1 MQVKTSPVFQIFL
14 QQHQEAKTLFL
25 DLGKEIK
32 SKKAIQLLGHME
44 FLELYSELLSK
55 IHFEDQNLSQPLFS
69 PLKKLKKS
77 LKKIQHIKL
86 VEKNLKT
93 KESDSGQKFESFC
106 TYISTQKRIM
116 QKEAFDMVVGS
127 SLKTWEDLLER
138 AHQASKGIKP
148 LTISTAIHQLVQ
160 EELELAT
167 NDVKSPMSTQ
177 SFRDLFES
185 FRKVIMLENILLHLG
200 FNSIFIPQIHQEL
213 QSVKNGLKPW
223 YANHLTFQT
232 MTHFLSEKEDVSK
245 KYLDWAKEL
254 KEEKKYLSIEI
265 EKLAVE
271 LVRKVVS

>member
-14 QQHQEAKTLFL
+14 QQHQDAKALFL

-32 SKKAIQLLGHME
+32 SKKAIQLLAYME
-44 FLELYSELLSK
+44 FLELYTELLTK
-55 IHFEDQNLSQPLFS
+55 IHFEDKDLRQTLFS
-69 PLKKLKKS
+69 PLQKLKKS
-77 LKKIQHIKL
+77 LKKIQHLKL

-93 KESDSGQKFESFC
+93 KESISGQKFESFRA
-106 TYISTQKRIM
+106 YLSSQKRIM
-116 QKEAFDMVVGS
+116 QKETFDLVVGS
-127 SLKTWEDLLER
+127 SLKTWDDLLDR
-138 AHQASKGIKP
+138 THQASKGIKP
-148 LTISTAIHQLVQ
+148 LNISTAIHQLVQ
-160 EELELAT
+160 EELEMAT
-167 NDVKSPMSTQ
+167 NDVKSPISTQ

-254 KEEKKYLSIEI
+254 KEEKKNLSNEI
-265 EKLAVE
+265 EKQAVE
-271 LVRKVVS
+271 LVKKVVS

>member
-14 QQHQEAKTLFL
+14 QQHQDAKALFL

-44 FLELYSELLSK
+44 FLELYADLLSK
-55 IHFEDQNLSQPLFS
+55 IHFENKNLDQSLFS

-77 LKKIQHIKL
+77 LKKIHHLKL

-93 KESDSGQKFESFC
+93 RESISGQKFESFR
-106 TYISTQKRIM
+106 TYLSVQKRIM
-116 QKEAFDMVVGS
+116 QKETFDLVVGS
-127 SLKTWEDLLER
+127 SLKNWEELLDR
-138 AHQASKGIKP
+138 AHQASKGLKP

-160 EELELAT
+160 EELEMAT

-254 KEEKKYLSIEI
+254 KEEKKNLSSEI
-265 EKLAVE
+265 EKQAVE

>member
-14 QQHQEAKTLFL
+14 QQHQDAKALFL

-44 FLELYSELLSK
+44 FLELYADLLSK
-55 IHFEDQNLSQPLFS
+55 IHFENKDLDQSLFS

-77 LKKIQHIKL
+77 LKKIHHLKL

-93 KESDSGQKFESFC
+93 RESISGQKFESFRS
-106 TYISTQKRIM
+106 YLSSQKRIM
-116 QKEAFDMVVGS
+116 QKETFDLVVGS
-127 SLKTWEDLLER
+127 SLKNWEELLDR
-138 AHQASKGIKP
+138 AHQASKGLKP

-160 EELELAT
+160 EELEMAT

-245 KYLDWAKEL
+245 KYLDWVKEL
-254 KEEKKYLSIEI
+254 KEEKKNLSSEI
-265 EKLAVE
+265 EKQAVE

>member
-14 QQHQEAKTLFL
+14 QQHQDAKALFL

-44 FLELYSELLSK
+44 FLELYADLLSK
-55 IHFEDQNLSQPLFS
+55 IHFENKDLDQSLFS

-77 LKKIQHIKL
+77 LKKIHHLKL

-93 KESDSGQKFESFC
+93 RESISGQKFESFR
-106 TYISTQKRIM
+106 TYLSVQKRIM
-116 QKEAFDMVVGS
+116 QKETFDLVVGS
-127 SLKTWEDLLER
+127 SLKNWEELLDR
-138 AHQASKGIKP
+138 AHQASKGLKP

-160 EELELAT
+160 EELEMAT

-223 YANHLTFQT
+223 YAYHLTFQT

-245 KYLDWAKEL
+245 KYLDWVKEL
-254 KEEKKYLSIEI
+254 KEEKKNLSSEI
-265 EKLAVE
+265 EKQAVE

>member
-32 SKKAIQLLGHME
+32 SKKAIQLLSHME
-44 FLELYSELLSK
+44 FLELYSDLLSK
-55 IHFEDQNLSQPLFS
+55 IHFEDKNFGQSLFS

-77 LKKIQHIKL
+77 LKKIQHLKL
-86 VEKNLKT
+86 VEKTIKQRE
-93 KESDSGQKFESFC
+93 ESTGLKFESFKA
-106 TYISTQKRIM
+106 YLGAQKRIM
-116 QKEAFDMVVGS
+116 QKEAFDLVVGS
-127 SLKTWEDLLER
+127 SLKNWDDFLDR

-213 QSVKNGLKPW
+213 QTVKNGLKPW

-254 KEEKKYLSIEI
+254 KEEKKNLSAEI
-265 EKLAVE
+265 EKQAFE
-271 LVRKVVS
+271 LVRKVIS